1 SISTPTGSTRSTARA
16 CPATSTAS
24 CGRGGAGATRSS
36 GTRSDG
42 CSSRAR
48 RGSSARS
55 AGTRTGSSK
64 QSWARW
70 TRSPEKSPDERQG
83 NTMELRFRHDDSVYT
98 FDNSLSLPEAM
109 LVKECTGLTAGQ
121 FLTGIGQMDG
131 AALAA
136 MVLLAKMRAGEDTTW
151 SDLQSMDIVKLIESV
166 GELNGADEGVDEQP
180 A

>member
-1 SISTPTGSTRSTARA
+1 
-16 CPATSTAS
+16 
-24 CGRGGAGATRSS
+24 
-36 GTRSDG
+36 
-42 CSSRAR
+42 
-48 RGSSARS
+48 
-55 AGTRTGSSK
+55 
-64 QSWARW
+64 
-70 TRSPEKSPDERQG
+70 
-83 NTMELRFRHDDSVYT
+83 MELRFRHDNTVYT

-166 GELNGADEGVDEQP
+166 GELNGPDEDADEDTDAQPTVQEPAEAQP
-180 A
+180 AEPKPEMRAARGLVRAEARGEAS